1 MAADEG
7 GRNRG
12 LESWAFAA
20 LFRIDDGRWV
30 LRLKKFRAPITPAL
44 CLIDYNELF
53 QGERVIQGV
62 AMCEQRRQ
70 SPDADNA
77 PQPPLPPTR
86 SLSVTSPLV
95 EIDSA
100 SGLAGIDAM
109 PVPET
114 VGTVTEYEIRV
125 RLAVGGMGIVY
136 WGWDQTLH
144 RDVAIKLL
152 RPEHRLNPELVERFV
167 NESRVMGRLQHPA
180 IPPVYDAGFCH
191 DGRPYY
197 AMKLV
202 KGVTLSELATR
213 TDRGKAGL
221 LSVFAQVCQA
231 LDYAHSERVAHL
243 DVKPNNIMVGA
254 FGEVYLMDWGLAR
267 FRGSQPGASVHV
279 NPADEMGAGSIR
291 GTPAYMSPE
300 QADGGPID
308 ARSDIFGL
316 GAVLCELLTGS
327 PPYEAETAG
336 GMLRQAAGGHTDDAF
351 RRLDEASVDSRLVR
365 LTKRCLAQSPD
376 ERPGTAGE
384 VARDIQ
390 LYQETL
396 LSRAEDDMQR
406 FFELSLDL
414 FCIAGLDGYF
424 RRINSNFSRVL
435 GFNEEDL
442 LARPFVDFVHEE
454 DRENTYRAMSVLAR
468 GEPVVRFRNR
478 YQTAAGNYVTF
489 EWTAKSFVGRELV
502 FAVARDVTATL
513 GISRR

>member
-1 MAADEG
+1 
-7 GRNRG
+7 
-12 LESWAFAA
+12 
-20 LFRIDDGRWV
+20 
-30 LRLKKFRAPITPAL
+30 
-44 CLIDYNELF
+44 
-53 QGERVIQGV
+53 
-62 AMCEQRRQ
+62 MCGQRRQ

-77 PQPPLPPTR
+77 PRPPLPRTR
-86 SLSVTSPLV
+86 SLSPTSPHDG
-95 EIDSA
+95 IDVA
-100 SGLAGIDAM
+100 TELAGIDAT

-114 VGTVTEYEIRV
+114 VGTVTEHEIRV

-152 RPEHRLNPELVERFV
+152 RPEHRLNQELIDRFV

-180 IPPVYDAGFCH
+180 IPPVYDGGFCH

-213 TDRGKAGL
+213 TGRGKAGL
-221 LSVFAQVCQA
+221 LSIFAQVCQA
-231 LDYAHSERVAHL
+231 LDYAHSERVTHL
-243 DVKPNNIMVGA
+243 DVKPSNIMVGA

-267 FRGSQPGASVHV
+267 FRGSQPGASVDVH
-279 NPADEMGAGSIR
+279 PADELGTGSIR

-300 QADGGPID
+300 QANGGRVD
-308 ARSDIFGL
+308 ARADIFGL
-316 GAVLCELLTGS
+316 GAILCELLSGS
-327 PPYEAETAG
+327 PPYEGDTARE
-336 GMLRQAAGGHTDDAF
+336 MFRQAAGGHTEAAF
-351 RRLDEASVDSRLVR
+351 RRLDDSSVDSRLIR
-365 LTKRCLAQSPD
+365 LTKRCLSRSPSD
-376 ERPGTAGE
+376 RPGTAGE
-384 VARDIQ
+384 VAREIQ
-390 LYQETL
+390 LYQDTL

-435 GFNEEDL
+435 GFDEQHL

-468 GEPVVRFRNR
+468 GEPIVRFRNR
-478 YQTAAGNYVTF
+478 YQNADGNYVTF
-489 EWTAKSFVGRELV
+489 EWTAKSLVGQELV
-502 FAVARDVTATL
+502 FAVARDVTETA
-513 GISRR
+513 GAAGR